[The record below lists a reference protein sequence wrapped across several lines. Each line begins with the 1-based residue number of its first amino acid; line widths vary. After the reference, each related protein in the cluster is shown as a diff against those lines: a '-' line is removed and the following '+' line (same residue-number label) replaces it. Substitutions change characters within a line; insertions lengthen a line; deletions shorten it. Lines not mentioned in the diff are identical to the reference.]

1 MKTWILAAT
10 LLAGV
15 TLAAQTPDLQPMP
28 AGKPRAERP
37 MKERPSAQQR
47 ASIHTKQLTLA
58 LDLTDKQAKDAEPLL
73 LAAELKKDEFMKKRE
88 ENRANGVKP
97 TAEERGQMRAAL
109 LDEKIKLKRDLKK
122 ILTADQYKKY
132 EEKLEAKSVRK
143 DKPQPGRF
151 VRKQK

>member
-15 TLAAQTPDLQPMP
+15 TLAAQTPDQQPAP

-47 ASIHTKQLTLA
+47 AAIDTKELTLA
-58 LDLTDKQAKDAEPLL
+58 LDLTDKQAKEVEPLF
-73 LAAELKKDEFMKKRE
+73 LAMQLKKDEAMKKRE
-88 ENRANGVKP
+88 EARSKGIKP
-97 TAEERGQMRAAL
+97 TAEERGAMKAAY

-122 ILTADQYKKY
+122 ILTPEQYKKF
-132 EEKLEAKSVRK
+132 EEKFEDKSLKKERPE
-143 DKPQPGRF
+143 PQHF
-151 VRKQK
+151 LRKQK

>member
-15 TLAAQTPDLQPMP
+15 TLAAQTPDQQPAP

-47 ASIHTKQLTLA
+47 AAIDTKELTLS
-58 LDLTDKQAKDAEPLL
+58 LDLTDKQAKEVEPLF
-73 LAAELKKDEFMKKRE
+73 LAIEQKKDENIKKRE
-88 ENRANGVKP
+88 EARAKGIKP
-97 TAEERGQMRAAL
+97 TAEERGAMKAAY

-122 ILTADQYKKY
+122 ILTPEQYKKF
-132 EEKLEAKSVRK
+132 EEKFEDKSLK
-143 DKPQPGRF
+143 KEKPQQGHF
-151 VRKQK
+151 LRKQK